1 MDAVTIFTDG
11 SANNI
16 TGSGGWCA
24 IIQKESTLI
33 ELSGWVDSTTSNRME
48 LLAAIE
54 GLNALFI
61 PHKVR
66 LVSDSTYMIKTLR
79 HKWYETWF
87 AQNQT
92 HRPNLDLWESLASLV
107 KYHDVDFVKV
117 KGHSNH
123 YWNDRCDYLAGE
135 ARLNQITS
143 RNETDDF
150 RPSEPCGIISNEK
163 ECRLFHGHLSD
174 CYFSNRKQYK
184 WEI

>member
-1 MDAVTIFTDG
+1 MDAVTIYTDG

-24 IIQKESTLI
+24 IIHKGSTMI
-33 ELSGWVDSTTSNRME
+33 EISGFVESTTSNRME
-48 LLAAIE
+48 LQAAIE
-54 GLNALFI
+54 GLRLFTV

-87 AQNQT
+87 EQKQD
-92 HRPNLDLWESLASLV
+92 HRPNLDQWRFLSTLV
-107 KYHDVDFVKV
+107 KFHDVDFVKV
-117 KGHSNH
+117 KGHSTH

-143 RNETDDF
+143 RNETNDF
-150 RPSEPCGIISNEK
+150 RLEEPCGIIFK
-163 ECRLFHGHLSD
+163 DKQCKLFHGHLSD
-174 CYFSNRKQYK
+174 CYFSNRKQYR
-184 WEI
+184 WDV